1 VRKLPAKESCH
12 GLDADVLELR
22 PHGPASVELQ
32 GKYAF
37 AESRIRAVREI
48 ENQPV
53 VEIVPNVSA
62 LRDDHHVV
70 PIVELEELLEAGLLR
85 VEIVSLGNRR
95 YTNPENALAHRS
107 EGIMVSC

>member
-1 VRKLPAKESCH
+1 M
-12 GLDADVLELR
+12 
-22 PHGPASVELQ
+22 ELQ

-70 PIVELEELLEAGLLR
+70 SIVELEELLETGLIDECFGDL
-85 VEIVSLGNRR
+85 
-95 YTNPENALAHRS
+95 LAVISPR
-107 EGIMVSC
+107 CFLTD